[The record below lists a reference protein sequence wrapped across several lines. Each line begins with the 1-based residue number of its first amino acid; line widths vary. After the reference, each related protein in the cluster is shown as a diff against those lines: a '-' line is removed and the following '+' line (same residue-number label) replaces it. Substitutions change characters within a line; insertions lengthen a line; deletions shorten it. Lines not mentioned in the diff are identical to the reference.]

1 MGIFEKGAL
10 GSVSGGVGPVVF
22 CTLNGQDV
30 VKSKPI
36 KSKKAPTLLQLA
48 VRLKF
53 AMSTA
58 FLSLFSDL
66 ISIGFKQVNK
76 KTSRMNSAVSK
87 LITENITGVYP
98 DFKIDYAN
106 VTLSNGR
113 LEGAQNLLVESKV
126 QRQVSLTWEANND
139 ADPLVSA
146 ARNNDIVYVAFYDPI
161 TKRILLVNGN
171 FKRGDGAM
179 TVHITRL
186 FTGPSIHGWLCFI
199 SEDGK
204 LASPSEYLGAIVPLV

>member
-10 GSVSGGVGPVVF
+10 GPVSGSVGPVVF

-30 VKSKPI
+30 VKSKPT

-53 AMSTA
+53 AMSTE

-106 VTLSNGR
+106 VTLSNGK
-113 LEGAQNLLVESKV
+113 LEGAQNLVVESKV
-126 QRQVSLTWEANND
+126 QRQVSLTWAAND
-139 ADPLVSA
+139 DTDPLVSTV
-146 ARNNDIVYVAFYDPI
+146 RNNDVVYVVFYDP
-161 TKRILLVNGN
+161 TSKRVLRVNGN
-171 FKRGDGAM
+171 FKRGDGLM
-179 TVHITRL
+179 NVQITRL
-186 FTGPSIHGWLCFI
+186 FTGPSIHGWLCFV

-204 LASPSEYLGAIVPLV
+204 LVSPSKYLGTIVPLV